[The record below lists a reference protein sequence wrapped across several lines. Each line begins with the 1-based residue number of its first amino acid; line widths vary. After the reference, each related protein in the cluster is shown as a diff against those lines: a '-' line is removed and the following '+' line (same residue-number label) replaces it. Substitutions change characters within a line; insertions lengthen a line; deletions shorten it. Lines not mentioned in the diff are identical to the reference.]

1 MRNPLT
7 VCIMLLAG
15 LWLAGCAGDR
25 RAVADRLATGAGLQP
40 VSIETGIHRIQAWRR
55 LAAPE
60 QPATVYIEGDGL
72 AWLDRHR
79 PSRDPTPL
87 NPVGLALASR
97 DTAAN
102 VIYLA
107 RPCMYGVDDSRCS
120 IPVWTERQFDEPA
133 VAALDRALDQLK
145 QPGQRL
151 HLVGYSGG
159 AAMAAA
165 LAARRGD
172 VASLRSVAGNLDP
185 AAVNRFHNVTP
196 LPAAID
202 VAALAP
208 RLARLP
214 QLHFTGTG
222 DRIVPGTI
230 ATQFSRAA
238 GPCAAVVSVQADHA
252 RGWEEAWPRLLQM
265 PLPCSSN

>member
-1 MRNPLT
+1 MPRPLT
-7 VCIMLLAG
+7 LCIALLAG
-15 LWLAGCAGDR
+15 FWLAGCAGDR
-25 RAVADRLATGAGLQP
+25 RATADRLAAASGLQP
-40 VSIETGIHRIQAWRR
+40 VGIETGIHRIQAWRR
-55 LAAPE
+55 IGAPE
-60 QPATVYIEGDGL
+60 QPANVYIEGDGL
-72 AWLDRHR
+72 AWRDRYR

-97 DTAAN
+97 DASPN

-107 RPCMYGVDDSRCS
+107 RPCMYGADDSRCS

-133 VAALDRALDQLK
+133 IAALDRALDRLM

-151 HLVGYSGG
+151 HLIGYSGG
-159 AAMAAA
+159 AAMAVA

-214 QLHFTGTG
+214 QLHFTGIS
-222 DRIVPGTI
+222 DRIVPGFI
-230 ATQFSRAA
+230 ATGFAGAA
-238 GPCAAVVSVQADHA
+238 GPCATVVDVPADHA
-252 RGWEEAWPRLLQM
+252 RGWEEVWPRLLQM
-265 PLPCSSN
+265 PFTCGDN

>member
-1 MRNPLT
+1 MRRPLT
-7 VCIMLLAG
+7 ACIALLAG

-25 RAVADRLATGAGLQP
+25 RATADRLASEAGLQP
-40 VSIETGIHRIQAWRR
+40 VSIETGIHRIQVWRR
-55 LAAPE
+55 IGAPD

-97 DTAAN
+97 DASAN

-107 RPCMYGVDDSRCS
+107 RPCMYGADDARCS

-145 QPGQRL
+145 LPGQRL

-159 AAMAAA
+159 AAMAVA
-165 LAARRGD
+165 LAVRRGD

-185 AAVNRFHNVTP
+185 AGVNRFHNVTP

-208 RLARLP
+208 RLAHLP
-214 QLHFTGTG
+214 QLHFTGID
-222 DRIVPGTI
+222 DRIVPGLI
-230 ATQFSRAA
+230 ATRFAGAA
-238 GPCAAVVSVQADHA
+238 GPCAMVVSVQAGHA
-252 RGWEEAWPRLLQM
+252 RGWAEAWPRLLQM
-265 PLPCSSN
+265 PLPCRGD